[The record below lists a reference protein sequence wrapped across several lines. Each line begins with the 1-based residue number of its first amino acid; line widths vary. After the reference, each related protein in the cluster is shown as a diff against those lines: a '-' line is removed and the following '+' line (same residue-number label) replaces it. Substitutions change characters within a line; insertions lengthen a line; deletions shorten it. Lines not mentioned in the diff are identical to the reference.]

1 MGKRSRRVD
10 RMLEEIRRRGG
21 IAGLSDDIPDDVA
34 EMFLREVLDCPD
46 SREDVE
52 RMARQTPRREH

>member
-1 MGKRSRRVD
+1 MGKRSRRVG

-46 SREDVE
+46 CRGDMT
-52 RMARQTPRREH
+52 RMARPALRREH